1 MSIVIN
7 HWIRIV
13 KINKR
18 QVFFFGC
25 KSRGIKKLPNRVLL
39 MFLVN
44 HPNKHAESIGNN
56 HWIRIS
62 ESKLW
67 QSFLGEKIQVLKGL
81 PYRVSFSTSI
91 CPPKQLY
98 NKFNWYDDI
107 IRIRILSLYHLLVNP
122 RHLHCRTG

>member
-1 MSIVIN
+1 MREGR
-7 HWIRIV
+7 HQ
-13 KINKR
+13 KIAEPGSFD
-18 QVFFFGC
+18 VF
-25 KSRGIKKLPNRVLL
+25 SQPSNR
-39 MFLVN
+39 
-44 HPNKHAESIGNN
+44 HAEYIGND